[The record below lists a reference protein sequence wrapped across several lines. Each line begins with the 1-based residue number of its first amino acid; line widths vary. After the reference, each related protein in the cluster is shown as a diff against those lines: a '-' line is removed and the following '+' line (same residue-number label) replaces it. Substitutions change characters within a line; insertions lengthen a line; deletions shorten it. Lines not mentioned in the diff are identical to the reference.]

1 MQTYI
6 FPGEYESLEK
16 IAAVVRE
23 AAQNIGLDDCE
34 IYKIETSV
42 DEACS
47 NIIEHA
53 YGGENKGNIEL
64 TCESQPDKLTIV
76 LKDYGRPFNPDK
88 VPKPD
93 LSKPLSKRQDHGL
106 GLFIMSKWM
115 DKIMFETLDGV
126 NTITLVKLKE

>member
-1 MQTYI
+1 MPNYI

-23 AAQNIGLDDCE
+23 AALNIGLDECV

-53 YGGENKGNIEL
+53 YGGENIGNIEL
-64 TCESQPDKLTIV
+64 TCESQLDRLTIV

-115 DKIMFETLDGV
+115 DKISFEAQDGV
-126 NTITLVKLKE
+126 NTITMVKMKD